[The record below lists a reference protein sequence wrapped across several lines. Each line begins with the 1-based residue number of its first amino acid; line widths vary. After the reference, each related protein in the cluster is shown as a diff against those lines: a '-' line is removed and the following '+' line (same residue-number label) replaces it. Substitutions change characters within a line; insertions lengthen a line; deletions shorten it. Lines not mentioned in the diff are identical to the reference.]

1 MEKKRLDLD
10 DVKVEA
16 FEIEGERAGRR
27 GTVYGLMPTFDA
39 TCTCDPDATCD
50 PFSGFQYS
58 CNVTWCPGSQ
68 CVIYCRTDEPSC
80 SP

>member
-16 FEIEGERAGRR
+16 FEVEGELASQR
-27 GTVYGLMPTFDA
+27 GTVLGLMPTFDIS
-39 TCTCDPDATCD
+39 CTCDPEACD
-50 PFSGFQYS
+50 GFSGYQYS
-58 CNVTWCPGSQ
+58 CNDTWCPGSY